1 MHYVCIEDNK
11 VISILS
17 YTPTV
22 PLPVTVVEISD
33 ADHNSIMEQTHYFD
47 VPTKTVKPV
56 DAAIL
61 TQKENRLKNA
71 ADLEFLRSTDWKV
84 LRHIRQQALA
94 IPTSLTPQEYLDLEN
109 QRQAAASRII

>member
-11 VISILS
+11 VITILS
-17 YTPTV
+17 YPPSV
-22 PLPVTVVEISD
+22 PVPVTVVEISD
-33 ADHNSIMEQTHYFD
+33 ADHNSIIEQTHYFD

-56 DAAIL
+56 GSEIL
-61 TQKENRLKNA
+61 TQKENQLKNS

-94 IPTSLTPQEYLDLEN
+94 IPTSLTQQQYLDLEN
-109 QRQAAASRII
+109 QRQAAATRII